1 MVPDLNLVSV
11 RDRDI
16 DAIVDD
22 IFDRVNCIQLYYYV
36 LKGAVFMVAGSWCH
50 LLWEKRGNVS

>member
-1 MVPDLNLVSV
+1 MVPDLYLVSV

-22 IFDRVNCIQLYYYV
+22 IFNGVKCIQLHYYV
-36 LKGAVFMVAGSWCH
+36 LEGAVFMVAGSWCH
-50 LLWEKRGNVS
+50 LLW